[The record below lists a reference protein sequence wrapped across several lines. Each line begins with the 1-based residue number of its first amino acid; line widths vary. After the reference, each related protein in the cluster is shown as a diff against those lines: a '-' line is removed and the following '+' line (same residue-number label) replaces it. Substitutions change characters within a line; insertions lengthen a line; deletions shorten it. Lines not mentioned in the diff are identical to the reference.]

1 MTTDDDDDDD
11 DDDPYLYFTGI
22 NTSDS
27 KTTEYN
33 K

>member
-1 MTTDDDDDDD
+1 MTTDDDD